1 MNRVCGRE
9 WVSPEA
15 SRRRLRHAL
24 VILSAVLV
32 ALTVCTVAGA
42 ESGQPPQPQPLWH
55 AYPLD
60 ANPPA
65 TRTTPSPA
73 RRPASSGD
81 SSRLYLWI
89 ALGALG
95 AAIVVFTLSWAGH
108 VGRAR
113 ERLLVQGGELAGW
126 LRRVGLAAEEGLAL
140 AAQGRRGRGLTPGV
154 EDVEVERVRPPRP
167 LERDA
172 ARERHVLKQK
182 RADSA
187 SSGIEKL
194 KQKTRRPAEEEVD
207 VLKAKLAVAP
217 TRNGRRATLEP
228 EPPAP
233 LRMRRVAESAQ
244 PRRSEEAET
253 CRIVLWRGYVK
264 CEFHAKM
271 RTLDGQER
279 VVLASPSFR
288 WRKTTPP
295 PPDVPE
301 AAQAYEEL
309 VTDLEARGWVAT
321 PRRRDEWYSV
331 ELKRPVAVAF
341 RPAKRGEQ

>member
-1 MNRVCGRE
+1 M
-9 WVSPEA
+9 
-15 SRRRLRHAL
+15 
-24 VILSAVLV
+24 LSAVLV
-32 ALTVCTVAGA
+32 ALTVCAVARA
-42 ESGQPPQPQPLWH
+42 ESGGEPPRPQPEPLWH

-65 TRTTPSPA
+65 ARTTPSAA
-73 RRPASSGD
+73 RPPASSGD

-95 AAIVVFTLSWAGH
+95 AASAVFTLSWAGH

-113 ERLLVQGGELAGW
+113 ERLLVQGRELAGS
-126 LRRVGLAAEEGLAL
+126 LRRVGFAAEEGLAL
-140 AAQGRRGRGLTPGV
+140 AAQGRRARRLTPRV

-182 RADSA
+182 RAGTA

-194 KQKTRRPAEEEVD
+194 KQKTRRPAEAEVD

-217 TRNGRRATLEP
+217 TRNGRRATPQP

-233 LRMRRVAESAQ
+233 LRMRRLARSAQ
-244 PRRSEEAET
+244 PGQDEEAET

-271 RTLDGQER
+271 RTRGGQER

-295 PPDVPE
+295 PPDVAE
-301 AAQAYEEL
+301 AAQAYEVL
-309 VTDLEARGWVAT
+309 VADLEARGWVAT
-321 PRRRDEWYSV
+321 PGRGDQWYSA
-331 ELKRPVAVAF
+331 ELIRPVTVAA